1 MTDSLPTLSR
11 AAAAWGRFSYRES
24 IVARGAVWTLV
35 CWALGSGLF
44 FLLLTLP
51 EYMGASAEGSSTENI
66 ELLMPVLMVIGI
78 GSPLISLVT
87 GAALSGGAKDFLDSL
102 KRGAKAAAF
111 PTLVLLLLAAASLG
125 SESEKAGL
133 LAAIVFWLAVL
144 TALTGVTGA
153 LLRRLA
159 GLALGGRGNTI
170 ATRKAAEADFEFIYR
185 AKERAYRANIEKIW
199 GKWDD
204 AWQRA
209 ELRKDFATGLLEV
222 ISCGGAD
229 AGYIYVCRYDTHVQL
244 ADIALL
250 PEYQGKGIG
259 THLVKALLAE
269 ARGRGLP
276 MGLGVFKVNPGAQKL
291 YKSLGFVQVSEDDIF
306 IKMRAA

>member
-1 MTDSLPTLSR
+1 MKYSLPTLSR

-24 IVARGAVWTLV
+24 IAARGAVWTLG

-44 FLLLTLP
+44 YLLLTLP
-51 EYMGASAEGSSTENI
+51 DYMGAAAEGSSTENI
-66 ELLMPVLMVIGI
+66 DLLMPVLMVIGI

-102 KRGAKAAAF
+102 KRGLKAAAF
-111 PTLVLLLLAAASLG
+111 PALALLLLAAASLG

-133 LAAIVFWLAVL
+133 LAAIVFWLGVL
-144 TALTGVTGA
+144 TVLTGIFGA

-159 GLALGGRGNTI
+159 GLALGVRGQI

-185 AKERAYRANIEKIW
+185 AKERAYRGNIEKIW

-204 AWQRA
+204 VWQRA
-209 ELRKDFATGLLEV
+209 ELRKDFDTGLLEV
-222 ISCGGAD
+222 ITCGGTN
-229 AGYIYVCRYDTHVQL
+229 AGYVFVCRYDTHVQL
-244 ADIALL
+244 ADIAIL

-259 THLVKALLAE
+259 THLIKALLAE

-276 MGLGVFKVNPGAQKL
+276 MGLGVFKINPGAQKL
-291 YKSLGFVQVSEDDIF
+291 YNSLGFVQVSEDDIF

>member
-11 AAAAWGRFSYRES
+11 VAAAWGRFSYRES
-24 IVARGAVWTLV
+24 IAARGAVWTLV

-44 FLLLTLP
+44 YLLLTLP
-51 EYMGASAEGSSTENI
+51 EYMGAAAEGSSTENI

-133 LAAIVFWLAVL
+133 LAAIVFWLGVL
-144 TALTGVTGA
+144 AALTGVTGG

-159 GLALGGRGNTI
+159 GLAIGGRGQI
-170 ATRKAAEADFEFIYR
+170 ATRKAAEADFEFIYC
-185 AKERAYRANIEKIW
+185 AKERAYRGNIEKIW

-229 AGYIYVCRYDTHVQL
+229 AGYIYVCRYDTHLQL

-276 MGLGVFKVNPGAQKL
+276 MGLGVFKINPGAQKL

>member
-24 IVARGAVWTLV
+24 IVARGAVWTLI

-87 GAALSGGAKDFLDSL
+87 GAALSGGAKSFLDSL
-102 KRGAKAAAF
+102 KRGLKAAAF
-111 PTLVLLLLAAASLG
+111 PALVLLLLAAASLG

-133 LAAIVFWLAVL
+133 LAAIVFWLGVLAAVM
-144 TALTGVTGA
+144 GCFGGA
-153 LLRRLA
+153 CRYVA
-159 GLALGGRGNTI
+159 GKFLSQKQERI
-170 ATRKAAEADFEFIYR
+170 STRKAAEADFEFTYR
-185 AKERAYRANIEKIW
+185 AKERAYKANIEKIW

-209 ELRKDFATGLLEV
+209 EHRKDFDTGLLEIIV
-222 ISCGGAD
+222 FDGVD
-229 AGYIYVCRYDTHVQL
+229 AGYLYVCRYDTHVQL
-244 ADIALL
+244 ADIAIL

-259 THLVKALLAE
+259 TQLIKGLLAE

-276 MGLGVFKVNPGAQKL
+276 VGLGVFKINPGAQKL
-291 YKSLGFVQVSEDDIF
+291 YKSLGFVQVSEDAIF
-306 IKMRAA
+306 IKMRAV

>member
-1 MTDSLPTLSR
+1 MSDKIPPLRRLS
-11 AAAAWGRFSYRES
+11 AAVKDPIA
-24 IVARGAVWTLV
+24 VRGAVWTLV
-35 CWALGSGLF
+35 CWALGSVLF

-51 EYMGASAEGSSTENI
+51 EYMGASAEGSSTGDI

-78 GSPLISLVT
+78 GSPLISLVV
-87 GAALSGGAKDFLDSL
+87 GAALSGGAKGFLDSL

-111 PTLVLLLLAAASLG
+111 PVLVLLVLAAASLG

-133 LAAIVFWLAVL
+133 LAAIVFWLGVL
-144 TALTGVTGA
+144 SALTGVTGA

-159 GLALGGRGNTI
+159 GLALGGRGQI
-170 ATRKAAEADFEFIYR
+170 ATRKAAEADFEFICR
-185 AKERAYRANIEKIW
+185 AKERAYRGNIEKIW

-204 AWQRA
+204 SWQRA

-229 AGYIYVCRYDTHVQL
+229 VGYIYVCRYDTHLQL

-259 THLVKALLAE
+259 THLIKALLAE

-276 MGLGVFKVNPGAQKL
+276 MGLGVFKINPVAQKL
-291 YKSLGFVQVSEDDIF
+291 YKSLGFVPVSEDDIF
-306 IKMRAA
+306 IKMRAV